1 VYVSCRGRRFHVAS
15 AIEGVWYLSQEGEE
29 FDRNFNLNLTV
40 NFSPVL
46 NRPPAVDSTH
56 VSAIADALRQLDCLR
71 QDGLISEYEF
81 DKSADICWIC
91 LNCIASI
98 LKSIMKLATLIE
110 CANS

>member
-1 VYVSCRGRRFHVAS
+1 VSLSWTPIPHVAS

-29 FDRNFNLNLTV
+29 FDRNFNLNLETV

-56 VSAIADALRQLDCLR
+56 VCDCGCIAPVDCLR

-81 DKSADICWIC
+81 EQKRRHLDRIV
-91 LNCIASI
+91 
-98 LKSIMKLATLIE
+98 
-110 CANS
+110 